1 MSIHKLN
8 KDTIDPK
15 YVQISRKEAA
25 EILGV
30 SIATFNRLRDED
42 PECPRGFRYGNARN
56 GPVNFRLSDIYEYS
70 ERRMSMA
77 KSA

>member
-42 PECPRGFRYGNARN
+42 PNCPRGFRFGNARN

-70 ERRMSMA
+70 ERRMKLA